1 MTQKLRQKYASKMRS
16 LQEKIQRTEGIVRLQ
31 QEQAQQQKIQTAFS
45 LGSTLIGA
53 FMGRKMAK
61 YSARSSS
68 DVMRGVTRTAK
79 EKNDVNKALQILQ
92 SYQRQFLDLETEFK
106 AEVAEIENKIRRNLN
121 DLETI
126 TLKLDKKDISVK
138 LLSLTWVPSSNNTT

>member
-45 LGSTLIGA
+45 LGNTLIGA
-53 FMGRKMAK
+53 LTGRKMAK
-61 YSARSSS
+61 YSARRLS

-79 EKNDVNKALQILQ
+79 EKNDVNKSTNLAII
-92 SYQRQFLDLETEFK
+92 STTVFK
-106 AEVAEIENKIRRNLN
+106 
-121 DLETI
+121 
-126 TLKLDKKDISVK
+126 S
-138 LLSLTWVPSSNNTT
+138 